1 MMSLIGPEDVA
12 RLVSQDLVVR
22 YASAP
27 GTQPRRSR
35 YRSQQS
41 SSTQYARSRVAAK
54 ATSLFQR
61 KTDSVSS
68 YHYLL
73 LSDLVS
79 WILGGLLRRVLAHAF
94 RMTWSLYGG
103 RHHRRSR
110 QAPERSTHHM
120 LTLIYWGSLRLTWSL
135 YRDLLHGPS
144 RRWDRRCVSSGMS

>member
-1 MMSLIGPEDVA
+1 MRVFTRVPRSPWV
-12 RLVSQDLVVR
+12 LVVR

-27 GTQPRRSR
+27 GSQPRSSR

-41 SSTQYARSRVAAK
+41 SSTQYTRSRVAAK
-54 ATSLFQR
+54 ATSHFQC
-61 KTDSVSS
+61 KTNSVSS

-94 RMTWSLYGG
+94 RVTWSLYGG

-120 LTLIYWGSLRLTWSL
+120 MTLISWGSLRLTWSL

-144 RRWDRRCVSSGMS
+144 RRWDRRCVSSGTS

>member
-1 MMSLIGPEDVA
+1 MRVFTRVPRSPWV
-12 RLVSQDLVVR
+12 LVVR
-22 YASAP
+22 YVSAT
-27 GTQPRRSR
+27 GSQPRSSR

-41 SSTQYARSRVAAK
+41 SSTQYTRSRVAAK
-54 ATSLFQR
+54 ATSHFQC
-61 KTDSVSS
+61 TTNSVSS

-94 RMTWSLYGG
+94 RMTGSLYRG

-120 LTLIYWGSLRLTWSL
+120 MTLISWGSLRLTWNL

-144 RRWDRRCVSSGMS
+144 RKWDRRCVSSGTS